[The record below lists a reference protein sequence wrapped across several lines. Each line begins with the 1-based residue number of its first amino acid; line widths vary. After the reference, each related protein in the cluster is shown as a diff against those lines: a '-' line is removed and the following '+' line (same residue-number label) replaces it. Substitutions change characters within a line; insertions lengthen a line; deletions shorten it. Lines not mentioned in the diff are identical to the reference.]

1 MALVEVKLT
10 KAQVKTLNT
19 TAQEDFSKAQ
29 AMLGGINLVLGTSYG
44 WLAKRVVVFDNPNGS
59 TAERYAHAN
68 DAYAWAND

>member
-1 MALVEVKLT
+1 MAEMKL
-10 KAQVKTLNT
+10 KKDQVRKLNL

-29 AMLGGINLVLGTSYG
+29 AMLDGINLVLGTSYG

-59 TAERYAHAN
+59 TAERYAHVN